1 MRTAGTLALL
11 GAVAYGVTTLVVTP
25 ASAQPSA
32 AAVATP
38 DTGPAGATFTL
49 SWTGVYLDPDCS
61 DYTVRIVW
69 DGRQV
74 VGSGR
79 HAGRGA
85 GSGTATVPAG
95 ASVGGHRVTAVPVCA
110 ASAYPTDSFTVTATP
125 TTTTR
130 PPVTTTTTP
139 PPVTTTTAPTTTTTR
154 PPTTTTSSPTTTTTT
169 TTDSSGASVPATTT
183 KPFDG
188 DGALTLDK
196 DNIQPGDPLTA
207 TGTGCRPGSEVK
219 LSSLGEDVGKAR
231 ADGSGTFST
240 RVEFATIQPGRHVI
254 RADCGIVLVG
264 SVDVALTSSTGGT
277 TSTLVVLV
285 FFVLVGALLLRRQF
299 SALRRRT

>member
-11 GAVAYGVTTLVVTP
+11 GAVAYGVTTLVATP

-79 HAGRGA
+79 HSGRGA

-95 ASVGGHRVTAVPVCA
+95 AAVGGHRVTAVPVCA

-125 TTTTR
+125 
-130 PPVTTTTTP
+130 VTTTP
-139 PPVTTTTAPTTTTTR
+139 PPVTTTTTAPPPTTTTTTARPTTTTTR
-154 PPTTTTSSPTTTTTT
+154 PTTTTTETTTT
-169 TTDSSGASVPATTT
+169 TTDSGSSPTAPTTT

-207 TGTGCRPGSEVK
+207 TGTGCRPGSEVR

-285 FFVLVGALLLRRQF
+285 FFILVGALLLRRQF

>member
-1 MRTAGTLALL
+1 M
-11 GAVAYGVTTLVVTP
+11 AYGVTSLVSTP
-25 ASAQPSA
+25 AHAQPSA
-32 AAVATP
+32 AAVVSP
-38 DTGPAGATFTL
+38 DTGPAGSTFTL
-49 SWTGVYLDPDCS
+49 SWTGVYLDPDCN

-69 DGRQV
+69 DGKQV

-85 GSGTATVPAG
+85 GSGTGTVPAG
-95 ASVGGHRVTAVPVCA
+95 ASAGGHRVTAVPVCA
-110 ASAYPTDSFTVTATP
+110 ATAYPTDSFTVIPTP

-130 PPVTTTTTP
+130 PPATTTTTP
-139 PPVTTTTAPTTTTTR
+139 PPPVTTTTVPTTTAPTTR
-154 PPTTTTSSPTTTTTT
+154 PTTTTTETTTTT
-169 TTDSSGASVPATTT
+169 TTDSSSSSAPVTTT

-207 TGTGCRPGSEVK
+207 TGTGCEPGSEVK

-264 SVDVALTSSTGGT
+264 SVDVALTSSTSGT

-285 FFVLVGALLLRRQF
+285 FFILVGALLLRRQF